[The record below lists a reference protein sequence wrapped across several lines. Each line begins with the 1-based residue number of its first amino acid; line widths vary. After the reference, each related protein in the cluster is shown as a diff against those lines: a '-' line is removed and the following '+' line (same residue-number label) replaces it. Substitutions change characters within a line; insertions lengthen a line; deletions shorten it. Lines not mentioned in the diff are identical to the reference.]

1 MDFIKKHWIGGRWLF
16 FALLM
21 SLLAVPLLINSC
33 STTNYDTPITS
44 QTSATLIEPATLKSW
59 MDSGI
64 VNGTGYDKVIVL
76 DVVSSLAT
84 YTAGHIPGAQF
95 LNQNDIY
102 QIRQEGPATD
112 VNMVPDGQHMDALVQ
127 KYGIDKNTTIVFS
140 GGGSGAPNSGA
151 VIQVTRAFWTF
162 RYWGFP
168 KEKLK
173 LLNGLDFAWKAAY
186 GLIGGDPPTPTPS
199 KYSVRNNASLRT
211 DLRASLGDMIN
222 VAEGKVANA
231 VAVDMRTNKTT
242 NTAETQNSYVGK
254 RGSTG
259 GVFNPGSDFTA
270 FEGRVKNAEALL
282 YTDQFMCDAINLCR
296 FKAPD
301 VLAAMFNAIGVD
313 STKNTHV
320 Y

>member
-1 MDFIKKHWIGGRWLF
+1 MDFIKKHWIGSRWLF
-16 FALLM
+16 LALLM

-59 MDSGI
+59 IDSGI

-112 VNMVPDGQHMDALVQ
+112 VNMVIDGTRMDALIQ

-140 GGGSGAPNSGA
+140 GGGTASPNAGA
-151 VIQVTRAFWTF
+151 VLQVTRAFWTF

-173 LLNGLDFAWKAAY
+173 MLDGMDFAWKAAY
-186 GLIGGDPPTPTPS
+186 GLASGNPPTPTPS
-199 KYSVRNNASLRT
+199 AYSVKNNAQLRT
-211 DLRASLGDMIN
+211 DLRASLSDMIN
-222 VAEGKVANA
+222 VAEGRVANA
-231 VAVDMRTNKTT
+231 IAVDMRSS
-242 NTAETQNSYVGK
+242 ETDGSYIGK

-259 GVFNPGSDFTA
+259 GVFNPGSDYVA
-270 FEGRVKNAEALL
+270 FEGRLKNGRALL
-282 YTDQFMCDAINLCR
+282 YTDLFMCDSTNLCR

-301 VLAAMFNAIGVD
+301 VLAAIFNAVGVD
-313 STKNTHV
+313 STKYIHV

>member
-1 MDFIKKHWIGGRWLF
+1 MEFIKKHWVGGRWLF
-16 FALLM
+16 LAFVV
-21 SLLAVPLLINSC
+21 SLLATPLLINSC
-33 STTNYDTPITS
+33 STSNYDTPITS

-59 MDSGI
+59 IDSGI

-76 DVVSSLAT
+76 DVVSSLGT
-84 YTAGHIPGAQF
+84 YTIGHIPGAQF

-102 QIRQEGPATD
+102 QVRQEGPATD
-112 VNMVPDGQHMDALVQ
+112 VNMVPDGQRMDALVQ
-127 KYGIDKNTTIVFS
+127 KYGIDKNTTIVFT
-140 GGGSGAPNSGA
+140 GGGSGSPSAGA
-151 VIQVTRAFWTF
+151 VLQVTRAYFTF

-173 LLNGLDFAWKAAY
+173 LLNGIDFAWKAAY
-186 GLIGGDPPTPTPS
+186 GLSQGDPPIPTPS

-211 DLRASLGDMIN
+211 DLRASLGDMMN

-231 VAVDMRTNKTT
+231 IPVDMRSNETT
-242 NTAETQNSYVGK
+242 NSSETANSYVGK
-254 RGSTG
+254 RGSTS
-259 GVFNPGSDFTA
+259 GVFNPSGDFTA
-270 FEGRVKNAEALL
+270 FEGRVKNARALL
-282 YTDQFMCDAINLCR
+282 YTDQFMCDSINLCR

-313 STKNTHV
+313 STKYAHV